1 MKRFKYDALDRARLS
16 TRNAEIWYKLP
27 VEDLCQIFHF
37 SIKIFLSTNTPN
49 IYHSKL

>member
-1 MKRFKYDALDRARLS
+1 MKRFKHDALDRARLS

-27 VEDLCQIFHF
+27 VEDLC
-37 SIKIFLSTNTPN
+37 KIILSTNAPN